1 MNLVC
6 INCPR
11 GCHLIVEKVNEQ
23 IIVEGNFC
31 NRGETY
37 AINELTNP
45 QRIITTTIDIESNK
59 YHRLPV
65 ISSNT
70 IPKDKMMDV
79 MKALKGFVVKAP
91 IKRNDVIV
99 SNILNLGVDI
109 IASKTI
115 EE

>member
-11 GCHLIVEKVNEQ
+11 GCHLKVEKVNEQ

-37 AINELTNP
+37 AVNELTNP
-45 QRIITTTIDIESNK
+45 QRIVTTTIDIESK
-59 YHRLPV
+59 QYHRLPV
-65 ISSNT
+65 ITSNT
-70 IPKDKMMDV
+70 IPKDKMMDLMV
-79 MKALKGFVVKAP
+79 ALKDVKVKAP
-91 IKRNDVIV
+91 IKRNDIIV
-99 SNILNLGVDI
+99 NNILNLGVDI

-115 EE
+115 NE